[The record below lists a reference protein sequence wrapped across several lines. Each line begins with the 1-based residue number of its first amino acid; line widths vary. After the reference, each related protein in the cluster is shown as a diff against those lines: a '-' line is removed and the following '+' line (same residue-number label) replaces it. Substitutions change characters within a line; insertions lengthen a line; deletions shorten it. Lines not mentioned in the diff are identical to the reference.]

1 MCYIC
6 RKPFFCVMRK
16 ILFYYSLSVTFALVV
31 CGVVAYHKVG
41 EVVCLRNNQEALLA
55 SATLYRTRWEE
66 SAASVQALQLRLDEF
81 RKARERDAEHIKALG
96 IKLRRVE
103 SSMKLSTST
112 TLDVQTR
119 VQEVPIS
126 KDTLGAVVTDTVR
139 LFRWSDAWVSI
150 EGEICGGDVACH
162 IESVDT
168 LHQVVH
174 RVPRR
179 FLGIPY
185 GTKAIRQE
193 IISSNPHTKVV
204 YAEYIELSRRGRARR
219 GMR

>member
-1 MCYIC
+1 
-6 RKPFFCVMRK
+6 MRK
-16 ILFYYSLSVTFALVV
+16 ILFYYSLGATLALIV
-31 CGVVAYHKVG
+31 CGLIIRHTSG
-41 EVVCLRNNQEALLA
+41 EVVRLRHNQEALTSEL
-55 SATLYRTRWEE
+55 TTYRTRLSA

-81 RKARERDAEHIKALG
+81 REARERDAAHIKALG

-112 TLDVQTR
+112 RLDVRTR
-119 VQEVPIS
+119 VQEVPIL
-126 KDTLGAVVTDTVR
+126 KDTLGAVVRDTVR
-139 LFRWSDAWVSI
+139 LFRWSDAWVSV
-150 EGEICGGDVACH
+150 EGEICRGEVACH

-193 IISSNPHTKVV
+193 IVSSNPHTKVV

-219 GMR
+219 GVH

>member
-1 MCYIC
+1 
-6 RKPFFCVMRK
+6 MRK
-16 ILFYYSLSVTFALVV
+16 ILFYYSLGATLALIV
-31 CGVVAYHKVG
+31 CGLIIRHTSG
-41 EVVCLRNNQEALLA
+41 EVVRLRNNQEALTSEL
-55 SATLYRTRWEE
+55 TTYRTRLSA

-81 RKARERDAEHIKALG
+81 REARERDAAHIKSLG

-112 TLDVQTR
+112 TLDVRTR
-119 VQEVPIS
+119 VHEVPIP

-139 LFRWSDAWVSI
+139 LFRWSDAWVSV
-150 EGEICGGDVACH
+150 EGEICRGEVACH

-193 IISSNPHTKVV
+193 IVSSNPHTKVV
-204 YAEYIELSRRGRARR
+204 YAEYIELSRRGRARK
-219 GMR
+219 GVH